1 MTEAAAVQKGNNC
14 QVVEVVEVV
23 DVVKVVEVVK
33 VVYATANHIQYIT
46 KDNRGLIKKISIT
59 QPPYKYECINKHNLN
74 DHNDIDLSDNF

>member
-23 DVVKVVEVVK
+23 DVVKVV
-33 VVYATANHIQYIT
+33 YATANHIQYIT
-46 KDNRGLIKKISIT
+46 KDNRGLIKKILFKYKSIT

-74 DHNDIDLSDNF
+74 DHNDIDLSEG